1 MFITQMRFLFIYIFT
16 YIYSYTYIYFFI
28 FIHLAGIL
36 ILWYFQGISGFSLHV
51 KWEPVPR
58 NRAITFRFLFFQ
70 KDDLAQIYPE
80 KKKGQEGFRKKTAG
94 FPKNRTWKT
103 PHPKREQFAI
113 CNKSMRF

>member
-80 KKKGQEGFRKKTAG
+80 KKKGHYGPNLVRLYWLQAQTLPTWAASGSFRPCHKG
-94 FPKNRTWKT
+94 
-103 PHPKREQFAI
+103 
-113 CNKSMRF
+113 C